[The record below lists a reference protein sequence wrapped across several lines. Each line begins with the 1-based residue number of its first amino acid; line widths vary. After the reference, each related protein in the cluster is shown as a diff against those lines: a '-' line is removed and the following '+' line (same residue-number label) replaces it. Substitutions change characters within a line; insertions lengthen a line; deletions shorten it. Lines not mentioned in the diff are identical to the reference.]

1 MPRATIRSMNKFPM
15 VKALMGAAMI
25 SGSPISKFSPSG
37 LVKHAYDYQ
46 NQQLKNVVLAPSVF
60 SFLLFLFSSTLDI
73 SLQQYHFLHCF
84 TQAWGLFQHYACGI
98 SLPLGPR
105 LVAARGALP
114 MVANRDFCKRSS
126 EGSSR
131 TPGRTM
137 YKGHGS
143 YVVVKGARLTTK
155 HCHGSL
161 SALPFFTM
169 KRRLQGICII
179 DCDAA
184 TLNAIFAYYSTLG
197 PADVTTI
204 NTLPSLT
211 HDSLFDVVL
220 YRRRKKQVCL
230 YSTLTRYRAFF
241 TSELLW

>member
-1 MPRATIRSMNKFPM
+1 
-15 VKALMGAAMI
+15 
-25 SGSPISKFSPSG
+25 
-37 LVKHAYDYQ
+37 
-46 NQQLKNVVLAPSVF
+46 
-60 SFLLFLFSSTLDI
+60 
-73 SLQQYHFLHCF
+73 
-84 TQAWGLFQHYACGI
+84 
-98 SLPLGPR
+98 
-105 LVAARGALP
+105 
-114 MVANRDFCKRSS
+114 MVANRDLCKRSS

-161 SALPFFTM
+161 SALPFLTM

-220 YRRRKKQVCL
+220 YRRRKNKFVYIVLLLGIGLFFFFLRQSFCGSDVGIDLVSDFVFFLPNMELPDVCL
-230 YSTLTRYRAFF
+230 QHRLLYPNSSTSTKAHNSNKRPGFFLTMVR
-241 TSELLW
+241 